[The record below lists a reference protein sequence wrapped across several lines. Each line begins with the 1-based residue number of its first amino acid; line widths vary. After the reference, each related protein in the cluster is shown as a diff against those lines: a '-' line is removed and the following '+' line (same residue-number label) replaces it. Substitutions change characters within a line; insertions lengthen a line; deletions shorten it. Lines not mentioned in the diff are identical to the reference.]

1 MNVGSELKTVG
12 DFEIGQGLR
21 PSARQSV
28 TTDVMLSGMRLKYFG
43 PLAAFVFPTLFIG
56 YGVVIPNSPI
66 AGVNS
71 LTIGFGTTVIG
82 ACLAYL
88 AGIRMVITSPPAA

>member
-1 MNVGSELKTVG
+1 
-12 DFEIGQGLR
+12 
-21 PSARQSV
+21 
-28 TTDVMLSGMRLKYFG
+28 MRVKYFG
-43 PLAAFVFPTLFIG
+43 PLVAFVLPTLVIA

-71 LTIGFGTTVIG
+71 LTIGFGTTVLG

-88 AGIRMVITSPPAA
+88 AGIRMVITSPPGA

>member
-1 MNVGSELKTVG
+1 
-12 DFEIGQGLR
+12 
-21 PSARQSV
+21 
-28 TTDVMLSGMRLKYFG
+28 MRVKYFG
-43 PLAAFVFPTLFIG
+43 PLVAFVLPTLVIG

-71 LTIGFGTTVIG
+71 LTIGFGTTVLG

-88 AGIRMVITSPPAA
+88 AGIRMVITSPPGA

>member
-1 MNVGSELKTVG
+1 
-12 DFEIGQGLR
+12 
-21 PSARQSV
+21 
-28 TTDVMLSGMRLKYFG
+28 MRVKYFG
-43 PLAAFVFPTLFIG
+43 PLVAFVLPTLVTA

-71 LTIGFGTTVIG
+71 LTIGFGTTVLG

-88 AGIRMVITSPPAA
+88 AGIRMVIACPPGA

>member
-1 MNVGSELKTVG
+1 
-12 DFEIGQGLR
+12 
-21 PSARQSV
+21 
-28 TTDVMLSGMRLKYFG
+28 MRLTYLG
-43 PLAAFVFPTLFIG
+43 PLLTFALPTVVIG

-71 LTIGFGTTVIG
+71 LTIGFGTTVLG

-88 AGIRMVITSPPAA
+88 AGIRMVIRYPPGA

>member
-1 MNVGSELKTVG
+1 
-12 DFEIGQGLR
+12 
-21 PSARQSV
+21 
-28 TTDVMLSGMRLKYFG
+28 MRITYLG
-43 PLAAFVFPTLFIG
+43 PLVAFVLPTLVIA

-71 LTIGFGTTVIG
+71 LTIGFGTTVLG

-88 AGIRMVITSPPAA
+88 AGIRMVMRNPPGA

>member
-1 MNVGSELKTVG
+1 MTWVSRHAL
-12 DFEIGQGLR
+12 
-21 PSARQSV
+21 
-28 TTDVMLSGMRLKYFG
+28 GMRVKYFG
-43 PLAAFVFPTLFIG
+43 PLVAFVLPTLVIA

-71 LTIGFGTTVIG
+71 LTIGFGTTVLG

-88 AGIRMVITSPPAA
+88 AGIRMVITSPPGV